1 MTAAAKPRQK
11 RKFVLGIPLSPDES
25 RRIGLM
31 YVENIKLVSTF
42 CRKLKGK
49 YGHCMSVED
58 IHSCVDLGF
67 IKAGR
72 TWDPAK
78 GKFST
83 VFYIFAQG
91 ECTRWMRDSN
101 WGVAAPLKTRTLGA
115 KARKMIG
122 NGMMLSDVCER
133 LDATKEEILDAL
145 DATAGISHEI
155 NDWEMHLCH
164 RRTPWEELE
173 AAEGLEWQPN
183 SRNQSDS
190 HG

>member
-1 MTAAAKPRQK
+1 MTTAAKPRQK
-11 RKFVLGIPLSPDES
+11 RKFVLATPLSPAES
-25 RRIGLM
+25 QRIGLM
-31 YVENIKLVSTF
+31 YVENIKLVSSF

-115 KARKMIG
+115 KARKLISD
-122 NGMMLSDVCER
+122 GMMLHDICER
-133 LDATKEEILDAL
+133 LGATEDEVKDGLE
-145 DATAGISHEI
+145 ATNGISKGVDI
-155 NDWEMHLCH
+155 WDMVPCH
-164 RRTPWEELE
+164 RPTPWEELE
-173 AAEGLEWQPN
+173 AAEGL
-183 SRNQSDS
+183 
-190 HG
+190 